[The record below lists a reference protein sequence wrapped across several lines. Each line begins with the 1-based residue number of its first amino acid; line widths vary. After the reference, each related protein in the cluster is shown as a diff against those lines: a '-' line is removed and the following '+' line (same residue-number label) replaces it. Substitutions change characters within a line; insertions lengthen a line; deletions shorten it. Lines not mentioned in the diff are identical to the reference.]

1 MIWAQLLLL
10 LSCGDIVPELKSILH
25 ESTIIHQDETGMRS
39 TAEQKAQHA

>member
-25 ESTIIHQDETGMRS
+25 ESTIIHQDETGMRR
-39 TAEQKAQHA
+39 TAEQREKYA